1 MAKVTG
7 ITPPSPGK
15 KEKPVK
21 KNTLFNLLRRYF
33 ITGLL
38 VVVPIWGTYLILKA
52 LFLAMDGVLG
62 DFMKTQ
68 GLFYV
73 PGFGIL
79 ILLLLIITAGIFTT
93 NIFGKKILQLWEKL
107 LHQLPLVSNVYAL
120 VKSVVNTVSY
130 QSREMSNFNRV
141 VLVEY
146 PRKGSYTIAFVTSE
160 IRGEIHHISSEK
172 VLSVFVPTV
181 PNPISGYIL
190 LLPESEITPLA
201 ISVEDAMKMIFSVGL
216 YMPDLKVD
224 ETPAPVMAEEGPR

>member
-1 MAKVTG
+1 MGKITG
-7 ITPPSPGK
+7 ISPPPPGK
-15 KEKPVK
+15 GPKPAK
-21 KNTLFNLLRRYF
+21 KNKLFNLLRRYF

-38 VVVPIWGTYLILKA
+38 VVVPIWGTYLILKG

-68 GLFYV
+68 KLFYV

-107 LHQLPLVSNVYAL
+107 LHQLPLVSNVYSL
-120 VKSVVNTVSY
+120 VKSIVNTVSF
-130 QSREMSNFNRV
+130 QSQEMTNFNRV
-141 VLVEY
+141 VLIEY
-146 PRKGSYTIAFVTSE
+146 PRKGSYTIAFVTAE
-160 IRGEIHHISSEK
+160 IKGAVHHISSEK

-190 LLPESEITPLA
+190 LLPESDIIPLA
-201 ISVEDAMKMIFSVGL
+201 VSVEDAMKMIFSVGL
-216 YMPDLKVD
+216 YMPPLAVD
-224 ETPAPVMAEEGPR
+224 ETATPSMTEKGPR

>member
-1 MAKVTG
+1 MAKITG
-7 ITPPSPGK
+7 ISPPPLGNKPKSP
-15 KEKPVK
+15 K

-68 GLFYV
+68 ELFYV

-79 ILLLLIITAGIFTT
+79 ILLLLIVTIGIFTT
-93 NIFGKKILQLWEKL
+93 NIFGKKILQLWERL
-107 LHQLPLVSNVYAL
+107 LHQLPLVSNVYSL
-120 VKSVVNTVSY
+120 VKSIVNTLSF
-130 QSREMSNFNRV
+130 QSREMTNFNRV

-146 PRKGSYTIAFVTSE
+146 PRKGCYTIAFVTAE
-160 IRGEIHHISSEK
+160 IKGEIHRISSEK
-172 VLSVFVPTV
+172 VLSIFVPTV

-190 LLPESEITPLA
+190 LLPESELIPLA

-216 YMPDLKVD
+216 YMPILKVD
-224 ETPAPVMAEEGPR
+224 EASSVMTEEGSR